1 MVESM
6 NKFFGNILV
15 FFYIYA
21 TPFVFL
27 PVSTRLLYAILGFI
41 WLLLYLYQNKT
52 HFLMNKK
59 MLTLLILLFS
69 IGFISLL
76 AIGINGTTDIEFI
89 KYVISMLAIL
99 FASFFVV
106 NILERLKYK
115 LHFSNISELIIN
127 VILIQSIIGFL
138 MFLIPEL
145 RDFLLGIQRLSP
157 KDIEKISD
165 FFEFRIIGF
174 GTMFFGAGVISGFG
188 LILIGALIRLYSM
201 NSKQVIILSIKF
213 LIILL
218 IGMMMARTTLVGGL
232 LGLMFIFMPKNFK
245 ATISMFRKRVFFVS
259 VIVIV
264 PSILMIV
271 LYFLVPQVNQILEPV
286 FNFAFEI
293 FINYFKS
300 GKIESES
307 TNQLK
312 NLYVFPESIST
323 WLIGDGFWSNPYG
336 DGYYMHTDVGY
347 LRLIYYFGFVGLA
360 TYLLLQFYAIKTV
373 FKNYNLS
380 VIFYRI
386 VFSYLLIL
394 NLKGFADLFPFIF
407 LYWVSSNSIKGGNN
421 IAK

>member
-21 TPFVFL
+21 IPFVFL
-27 PVSTRLLYAILGFI
+27 PASTRLLYAMLGFI
-41 WLLLYLYQNKT
+41 WLLLYLYQNKI
-52 HFLMNKK
+52 HFLVNKK

-69 IGFISLL
+69 IGFVSLIS
-76 AIGINGTTDIEFI
+76 IGINGTTDIEFI
-89 KYVISMLAIL
+89 KYVISILAIL
-99 FASFFVV
+99 FAGFFVV
-106 NILERLKYK
+106 NVLKK
-115 LHFSNISELIIN
+115 LKLKLNFRSISELIIN
-127 VILIQSIIGFL
+127 VILIQSIIAFL

-157 KDIEKISD
+157 NDIEKMSD

-174 GTMFFGAGVISGFG
+174 GIMFFGAGVISGFG
-188 LILIGALIRLYSM
+188 LILISALIRLYSM
-201 NSKQVIILSIKF
+201 NSKQVMILSIKF
-213 LIILL
+213 LIILV
-218 IGMMMARTTLVGGL
+218 IGMMMARTTLIGGL
-232 LGLMFIFMPKNFK
+232 LGLMLIFTPKDLK
-245 ATISMFRKRVFFVS
+245 VTISMFRKRMFFVS

-271 LYFLVPQVNQILEPV
+271 LYFLVPQVSQILEPV

-293 FINYFKS
+293 FINYFES
-300 GKIESES
+300 GKLESAS

-312 NLYVFPESIST
+312 DLYVFPESIST
-323 WLIGDGFWSNPYG
+323 WIIGDGFWSNPYG
-336 DGYYMHTDVGY
+336 NGYYMHTDVGY
-347 LRLIYYFGFVGLA
+347 LRLIYYFGSVGLG

-386 VFSYLLIL
+386 AFSYLLIL
-394 NLKGFADLFPFIF
+394 NLKGFADLLPFIF
-407 LYWVSSNSIKGGNN
+407 LYWISSNLIKGGNN